1 VRTIPAKLGV
11 AFAMMMGIAIPS
23 AALFLIPAWGL
34 LGCLLLL
41 AVWMAWTRTGQQAC
55 SVAKSGIATISQRFG
70 ACAVVVAG
78 IAGVVG
84 VLVALLAMGA
94 GFEATLKQAGTDDT
108 VIVLQT
114 GAKSEASSTIT
125 HDSVAVLSQAPQ
137 VLKNNQGYPIVSP
150 ELLVVAS
157 LPKKGTDLPGNVAIR
172 GVGERVWEFR
182 PQIKVIA
189 GRRFKPG
196 LNELLVGQGVH
207 GQFAGTDIAA
217 TMTLNGKSWTVV
229 GLFNSGDAYDS
240 EIWGDRNVVASA
252 FRRGNTSLALR
263 LTDAGALAAF
273 NAGIASDPRL
283 RVYAL
288 TTRQYYAEQSEG
300 LARNVRI
307 LGLCVGAIMAL
318 GAVFGALNT
327 MYSAVAGRAREIAT
341 LRALGFHRFPV
352 IVSVLLETML
362 LAVSGGVVGAAIAWA
377 TFDGFT
383 ASTLGTS
390 GSVMFAFKVSPALA
404 WNGLQFALAIGFIG
418 GLFPAVRAAGMP
430 ITCGL
435 RQL

>member
-1 VRTIPAKLGV
+1 
-11 AFAMMMGIAIPS
+11 
-23 AALFLIPAWGL
+23 
-34 LGCLLLL
+34 
-41 AVWMAWTRTGQQAC
+41 
-55 SVAKSGIATISQRFG
+55 
-70 ACAVVVAG
+70 
-78 IAGVVG
+78 
-84 VLVALLAMGA
+84 MGA

-108 VIVLQT
+108 VIILQT

-125 HDSVAVLSQAPQ
+125 HDSIAVLSQAPQ
-137 VLKNNQGYPIVSP
+137 VLKNSQGYPIVSP

-157 LPKKGTDLPGNVAIR
+157 LPKKGTGLPGNVAIR
-172 GVGERVWEFR
+172 GVGERVWELR
-182 PQIKVIA
+182 PQIKVIG
-189 GRRFKPG
+189 GRGFKPG

-207 GQFAGTDIAA
+207 GQFAETDIAA

-252 FRRGNTSLALR
+252 FRRGNTSLAVR
-263 LTDAGALAAF
+263 LTDAGALGAF
-273 NAGIASDPRL
+273 NAGIARDPRL
-283 RVYAL
+283 RVDAL

-307 LGLCVGAIMAL
+307 LGLFVGAIMAI

-341 LRALGFHRFPV
+341 LRALGFHRLPV

-362 LAVSGGVVGAAIAWA
+362 LAVSGGVLGAAIAWA
-377 TFDGFT
+377 IFDGFT

-404 WNGLQFALAIGFIG
+404 WNGLQFALAIGFMG

-430 ITCGL
+430 ITRGL